1 MDGSDISA
9 ASEIRRSRGNES
21 TSTGGL
27 ETGRGA
33 GTRLAL
39 EVLLVVDTVAFLAAS
54 VIHFGFPIP
63 LGFTTVS
70 DVSLLPAAIAEG
82 AIGVALALATA
93 AMFSRLDWAWIGATA
108 AHVFGILGVLV
119 GLSVTLGDPA
129 DSSSANFL
137 FHLSV
142 LPVLVVGLALLLTR
156 SGKTALGR
164 KATPPEVNP

>member
-1 MDGSDISA
+1 MDGSDVSA
-9 ASEIRRSRGNES
+9 ATETRRSRGEES

-27 ETGRGA
+27 ETRRGA
-33 GTRLAL
+33 GARLAL
-39 EVLLVVDTVAFLAAS
+39 EALLVVDTVSFLVAS

-63 LGFTTVS
+63 LGFTTLS

-93 AMFSRLDWAWIGATA
+93 AVFSRLDWAWIGATA

-119 GLSVTLGDPA
+119 GLSVTLSDPA

-142 LPVLVVGLALLLTR
+142 LPVLLVGLALLVTR
-156 SGKTALGR
+156 SGRAALGR
-164 KATPPEVNP
+164 ISAPPRVNP